1 MLDVTQ
7 SRELQATIYALRQA
21 RRDIRL
27 DINKTTRNRLKPLWI
42 AELGARART
51 RVERR
56 VILVGAR
63 VTATDRGVKF
73 VAANS
78 ARPLRGGLVPSWD
91 WPAVELGAR
100 TQRIQVRQRSRRGR
114 VYTRGLTI
122 NRQFIGR
129 QQSGMIA
136 FDAAS
141 KAGTRLV
148 AIWVDTTVDAFRR
161 VPAVE
166 VTP

>member
-27 DINKTTRNRLKPLWI
+27 DINKTARNRLKPLWI

-56 VILVGAR
+56 VILTGAR
-63 VTATDRGVKF
+63 VTASDRGLKF
-73 VAANS
+73 VAAS
-78 ARPLRGGLVPSWD
+78 STRPLRGGLVPSWQ
-91 WPAVELGAR
+91 WAGYEFGAR

-114 VYTRGLTI
+114 AYVRNLTI
-122 NRQFIGR
+122 NRQFRGR
-129 QQSGMIA
+129 QQDGMIA

-148 AIWVDTTVDAFRR
+148 ATWVETTVDAFRR

-166 VTP
+166 VTR